1 MSHHFD
7 SPESRNDSRIN
18 ITDVYLFHAT
28 DPTKV
33 VAIMD
38 ISPLAGVPSPFT
50 GTLQAS
56 TFRPETAYEFRFDTN
71 GDAKPDVIFR
81 FLFQGET
88 SPQHWTLHYLSGT
101 DAQDHH
107 ATGQELGSGVVEETT
122 SIANL
127 GRVWIGLAGDPFTL
141 DAVAARVFLDK
152 IIQNNQWEPDSFSTG
167 NSTTGAT
174 NVLAIVAELP
184 LAMISANPFGFYATV
199 CANDHGHWTQVNR
212 CGKPNFAA
220 TFNDNPEGSRLYNST
235 DPDTDY
241 DHFAQATID
250 LVVKVCTVAGS
261 SDRPEAYG
269 QMVAHWLFPDL
280 LPFNPQLP
288 ASFGFAGINGR
299 RLQDDFGTV
308 AYTVFF
314 NTLLHNKV
322 PAASDL
328 RTEFPYVPP
337 ARPLPTE
344 PTVDVPSRQED

>member
-18 ITDVYLFHAT
+18 ITDIYLFHAT
-28 DPTKV
+28 DSAKV
-33 VAIMD
+33 VAIMN
-38 ISPLAGVPSPFT
+38 ISPLAGVSSPFT
-50 GTLQAS
+50 GQLQS
-56 TFRPETAYEFRFDTN
+56 TTFRPETAYEFRFDTD

-88 SPQHWTLHYLSGT
+88 APQTWTLYYISGN
-101 DAQDHH
+101 DAQDHY
-107 ATGQELGSGVVEETT
+107 AIGQELGGGVVEETVA
-122 SIANL
+122 IAKV

-141 DAVAARVFLDK
+141 DAVAARTFLDK

-184 LAMISANPFGFYATV
+184 LAMISSNPFGFYATV

-220 TFNDNPEGSRLYNST
+220 TFNDSSEGSLLYNST

-241 DHFAQATID
+241 ANFAQPTID
-250 LVVKVCTVAGS
+250 LVIKVCRVGNS
-261 SDRPEAYG
+261 SDRPEEYG
-269 QMVAHWLFPDL
+269 RMVAHWLFPDM

-299 RLQDDFGTV
+299 KLQDDFGTV
-308 AYTVFF
+308 AYTTFF
-314 NTLLHNKV
+314 NTPLQNKV
-322 PAASDL
+322 PPASDL
-328 RTEFPYVPP
+328 RPEFPYVPP

-344 PTVDVPSRQED
+344 PAVSVPNRQEG

>member
-7 SPESRNDSRIN
+7 SPESREDSRIN
-18 ITDVYLFHAT
+18 ITDIYLFHAS
-28 DPTKV
+28 DPAKV
-33 VAIMD
+33 VAIMN

-50 GTLQAS
+50 GKLQAT

-71 GDAKPDVIFR
+71 GDAKADVIFR

-88 SPQHWTLHYLSGT
+88 APQNWTLHIISG
-101 DAQDHH
+101 DEAQDAH
-107 ATGQELGSGVVEETT
+107 ATGRELGSGVMEEM
-122 SIANL
+122 IPVPDV

-152 IIQNNQWEPDSFSTG
+152 IIQDNQWAPDSFSTG

-184 LAMISANPFGFYATV
+184 LAMISTLPFSFYATV

-220 TFNDNPEGSRLYNST
+220 TFNDNAERSLLYNST
-235 DPDTDY
+235 DPNTDY
-241 DHFAQATID
+241 ANFAQPTID
-250 LVVKVCTVAGS
+250 LVVKVCTAANS
-261 SDRPEAYG
+261 SDRPQEYG
-269 QMVAHWLFPDL
+269 EMVANWLFPDM

-299 RLQDDFGTV
+299 RLQDNFGTV
-308 AYTVFF
+308 AYTTFF
-314 NTLLHNKV
+314 NTLLQNKV

-328 RTEFPYVPP
+328 RTDFPYVPP
-337 ARPLPTE
+337 ARSLPTDSA
-344 PTVDVPSRQED
+344 VSVPSRQES